1 MNVMKTIVR
10 LCVLFLALALSSA
23 CVREEYVE
31 YAAVELTARMEYDT
45 DTDTDTKT
53 TLSGLENGMYYPLWS
68 AGDEIAVFVDGASE
82 PSKFTLQSGE
92 GSTVASFSGTVKGD
106 KYVAIYPY
114 DMAGSM
120 SDGKVSL
127 TLPQTQKYIPES
139 FGQGSF
145 PMIATGG
152 SDGSLKF
159 MNLCSVLK
167 ISLTGTAAIRNVK
180 LTANNDNTF
189 MSGPASVKTDYAAS
203 SESQLSMSAGG
214 SRSVVLET
222 KGLEISEDSPADVF
236 IVVPSQTYAGGF
248 TIEIDTY
255 TDTLKTTVTSDITFE
270 RSQIRAIKELVL
282 DSEIPD
288 LIPEAIPDDEI
299 WYITSDN
306 DVLRHPLSDAFDQ
319 SVISNT
325 YSDGKGVIKLSGKLQ
340 TVKSYAFL
348 NTWQL
353 KYLVLPEGVETLEDN
368 AFFGLDLDSLYVSS
382 NIKNFTGHAFA
393 SCKIGRFVGK
403 SLVQGDG
410 RFFIID
416 DVLKA
421 VSTIQEKE
429 LVIPGSIRV
438 IGRHAIW
445 SVNPNVTKILI
456 EEGVEI
462 IEPYAFSGCKSL
474 EEVYLPNSLIDLQN
488 SVFDYCDNIRQFYG
502 PEKYVSNDGRFTY
515 RNVFWIDKEEKFIS
529 NVAKAGLTEF
539 IVDDD
544 IGGLDPESFCRA
556 YDLKKLT
563 INSQNVYISG
573 DTFDECYNLECI
585 KGPGATA
592 DGRGYVGIGFPS
604 IPPGSSDNLKLLIFA
619 GKGISEYEVGDYC
632 QEIGSCVFAY
642 QPDLKK
648 VKFDDSIIR
657 LGSDVFRE
665 CQKLEEVTL
674 PAQLKYVGIY
684 AFVDCPNL
692 KSVYLRS
699 ILPPELERYGT
710 NVDDIF
716 DEVGRLGDLKIY
728 VPESSVSLY
737 KDTFPWSLYS
747 NHIVGYQPDYDYYV
761 SSDYSSDGVVETLQT
776 ATKGEGID
784 IVLLGDGYSDRQIAD
799 GTYKADMEFAYRNL
813 FTEEPYK
820 SHQDMFNVSYVNVV
834 SMTEGYEHG
843 GSTLGCQF
851 GGGTY
856 VYGNDALCFEYAQN
870 VVAEED
876 MDEALVVVVMNSDT
890 YAGTCFMYHPIGTTK
905 DYGSGTAVA
914 YFPKGTD
921 EDMFAQLL
929 HHEACGHG
937 FAKLADEYAY
947 EDMGEIPSSVADDHR
962 RQQND
967 WGWWKNVDFTSDVTQ
982 VRWANF
988 IEDERYANEGLGAY
1002 EGGLTYWTGVWRP
1015 TENSIMRYNTGGFN
1029 APSREAIYYR
1039 IHKLAYGD
1047 DWEYDY
1053 EKFVEYD
1060 AINRAAAAGGPQKRR
1075 ANYVEKQYEPLH
1087 PPVVV
1092 GKTWREAGNN

>member
-1 MNVMKTIVR
+1 MKTIYR
-10 LCVLFLALALSSA
+10 FLIIFLMLTSILGCVKTEL
-23 CVREEYVE
+23 VE
-31 YAAVELTARMEYDT
+31 DVSKVELTATMEYEAET
-45 DTDTDTKT
+45 RTS
-53 TLSGLENGMYYPLWS
+53 LSGLENGMYYPLWS
-68 AGDEIAVFVDGASE
+68 AGDEIAVFADGDSE
-82 PSKFTLQSGE
+82 PSKFTLNSGE
-92 GSTVASFSGTVKGD
+92 GTTVASFIGSRQGD
-106 KYVAIYPY
+106 EYVTIYPY
-114 DMAGSM
+114 DMADNM
-120 SDGKVSL
+120 SDGIISL
-127 TLPQTQKYIPES
+127 TLPQTQMYVPDS

-145 PMIATGG
+145 PMIATGS
-152 SDGSLKF
+152 SDGNLKF

-167 ISLTGTAAIRNVK
+167 ISLTGRAAIRSITVS
-180 LTANNDNTF
+180 ANDKDTYL
-189 MSGPASVKTDYAAS
+189 SGPALVNATASMDYLTMTEGAS
-203 SESQLSMSAGG
+203 NT
-214 SRSVVLET
+214 VVLEC
-222 KGLEISEDSPADVF
+222 KGAKIEETPDF
-236 IVVPSQTYAGGF
+236 HIVIPSQTYKRGL
-248 TIEIDTY
+248 TLEIDAY
-255 TDTLKTTVTSDITFE
+255 TDTITKIIDTDLVFE
-270 RSQIRAIKELVL
+270 RSQIRMVKGLELAADVPAI
-282 DSEIPD
+282 
-288 LIPEAIPDDEI
+288 IPEAIPDNEI

-306 DVLRHPLSDAFDQ
+306 EALRSTLSEAFDQ

-340 TVKSYAFL
+340 TVKSHAFL

-353 KYLVLPEGVETLEDN
+353 KYLVLPESVETLEGS

-410 RFFIID
+410 RFIIID

-438 IGRHAIW
+438 IGSHAIW

-474 EEVYLPNSLIDLQN
+474 EEVYLPNSLVDLQN

-502 PEKYVSNDGRFTY
+502 PEKYVSSDGKTIY
-515 RNVFWIDKEEKFIS
+515 RYVPLYGDGGFCIDLKFIS
-529 NVAKAGLTEF
+529 NVAKAGL
-539 IVDDD
+539 VDYTINND
-544 IGGLDPESFCRA
+544 INGIDPESFCRA
-556 YDLKKLT
+556 YDLKSLT
-563 INSQNVYISG
+563 INSKTVYISG
-573 DTFDECYNLECI
+573 DTFDECYNLERI
-585 KGPGATA
+585 IGPGATQ
-592 DGRGYVGIGFPS
+592 DGRGYVGS
-604 IPPGSSDNLKLLIFA
+604 GSYGMECTKENAKLLIFA

-674 PAQLKYVGIY
+674 PAQLKYIGIN
-684 AFVDCPNL
+684 AFTACPNI

-776 ATKGEGID
+776 ATKGEGVD

-813 FTEEPYK
+813 FAEEPYK

-851 GGGTY
+851 GEGTY

-876 MDEALVVVVMNSDT
+876 MDEALVVVVMNSDA

-921 EDMFAQLL
+921 EEMFAQLL
-929 HHEACGHG
+929 HHEANGHG

-962 RQQND
+962 SQQND

-988 IEDERYANEGLGAY
+988 IEDERYADEGLGAY

-1039 IHKLAYGD
+1039 IHKLAYGN

-1060 AINRAAAAGGPQKRR
+1060 AVNRAAAAAGGPQKRR